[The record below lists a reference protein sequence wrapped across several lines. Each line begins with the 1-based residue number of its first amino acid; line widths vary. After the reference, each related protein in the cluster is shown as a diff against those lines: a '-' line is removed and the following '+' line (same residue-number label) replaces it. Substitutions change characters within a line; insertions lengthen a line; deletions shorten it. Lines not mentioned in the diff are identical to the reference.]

1 MKLNGHLVG
10 IILLITSVIFVS
22 GCSSTSFLGNLGK
35 ETEEKATETPG
46 KTVESEKTEEP
57 AAGRGAGLIG
67 TWINTEYNNENRSA
81 MVVYDNGS
89 DGIIVYKAY
98 DNADGSG
105 DSYEGTVEMVEVWT
119 DPEGRTNIKSTVTIT
134 GGMSWE
140 TLTRM
145 NGDGT
150 MLEVQSGTETINPDG
165 QRYSIYY
172 RE

>member
-1 MKLNGHLVG
+1 MKLNGHLAG
-10 IILLITSVIFVS
+10 IVLLIASIIFVS
-22 GCSSTSFLGNLGK
+22 GCSSASFLGNLGN
-35 ETEEKATETPG
+35 EPEEEATETSG
-46 KTVESEKTEEP
+46 KTVESETTEET
-57 AAGRGAGLIG
+57 AGSSGEGLIG
-67 TWINTEYNNENRSA
+67 TWINTEYNNRNRSA
-81 MVVYDNGS
+81 MVVYENGN
-89 DGIIVYKAY
+89 DGGIVYKVY

-105 DSYEGTVEMVEVWT
+105 DSYEGTVEIVEVWN

-145 NGDGT
+145 SGDGT

-165 QRYSIYY
+165 PQYSIYY